1 MSAISQLARPYWHA
15 GGIQSPREEV
25 MRSTARLVLSV
36 LLGLFAASSASA
48 QITIQPTAAPAVTA
62 ETESWYLMNEPVFF
76 AGNAY
81 YPSGPALHFLPNE
94 MVLSGLFRGI
104 PLYTRTTIEPYSL
117 VFLPIGGGMVRPY
130 ERRRSG
136 DLAGTTGSS
145 VPSFPVE
152 IPMASSRSTPLQ
164 AAGPPFVETR
174 GIVAES
180 LPSGQ
185 IQLSRAAEPDTSTV
199 ESAPP
204 LTGAS
209 SASGVGTGGRRPST
223 NAAKA
228 RTARPGDGIF
238 VEFNNQRWYSS
249 APPTSLDTT
258 TLRRVGDWHGFPV
271 YASRRTGGS
280 TIYIPIA
287 QGSDAYAAYSRK

>member
-1 MSAISQLARPYWHA
+1 MNS
-15 GGIQSPREEV
+15 
-25 MRSTARLVLSV
+25 MARLVLAAV
-36 LLGLFAASSASA
+36 LGLCGASSAAA
-48 QITIQPTAAPAVTA
+48 QITIQPTAAPTVTA

-81 YPSGPALHFLPNE
+81 YPSGPAIHFLPNE

-130 ERRRSG
+130 ERRRAG

-164 AAGPPFVETR
+164 AAGPPFVETG

-185 IQLSRAAEPDTSTV
+185 IQLSRAPEAGTSTAA
-199 ESAPP
+199 SAPSA
-204 LTGAS
+204 TGAS
-209 SASGVGTGGRRPST
+209 SASGVGTAGRRTST
-223 NAAKA
+223 SAAKA
-228 RTARPGDGIF
+228 RTARPGDGIY

-249 APPTSLDTT
+249 APPTSLDAT

-271 YASRRTGGS
+271 YTSRRTGGS

-287 QGSDAYAAYSRK
+287 QGSEAYAAYSRK

>member
-1 MSAISQLARPYWHA
+1 
-15 GGIQSPREEV
+15 
-25 MRSTARLVLSV
+25 MRSTARLVVSL

-48 QITIQPTAAPAVTA
+48 QVTIQPTAAPAVTA
-62 ETESWYLMNEPVFF
+62 EAESWYLLNEPVFF

-81 YPSGPALHFLPNE
+81 YPSGPAIHFLPNE

-104 PLYTRTTIEPYSL
+104 ALYTRTTIEPYSL

-185 IQLSRAAEPDTSTV
+185 IQLSRAAEPDTSTAG
-199 ESAPP
+199 SAPP
-204 LTGAS
+204 VTGAPI
-209 SASGVGTGGRRPST
+209 ASGVGTGGRRTST
-223 NAAKA
+223 SAAKA

-249 APPTSLDTT
+249 APPTSPDAR

-271 YASRRTGGS
+271 YTSRRTGGS

>member
-1 MSAISQLARPYWHA
+1 MS
-15 GGIQSPREEV
+15 
-25 MRSTARLVLSV
+25 STARLVFSV
-36 LLGLFAASSASA
+36 VLGLFAASSAPA
-48 QITIQPTAAPAVTA
+48 QITIQPTAAPTVTA

-81 YPSGPALHFLPNE
+81 YPSGPAIHFLSNE

-136 DLAGTTGSS
+136 DLAGTTGST

-152 IPMASSRSTPLQ
+152 IPMASSRSTPVQ

-180 LPSGQ
+180 LASGQ
-185 IQLSRAAEPDTSTV
+185 IQLSRAAEPDTSAE

-204 LTGAS
+204 RTGTP
-209 SASGVGTGGRRPST
+209 SASGVGTGGRRTST
-223 NAAKA
+223 TAAKQ
-228 RTARPGDGIF
+228 RTARTRDGIF
-238 VEFNNQRWYSS
+238 VEFNDQRWYSS
-249 APPTSLDTT
+249 APPTALDAT

-271 YASRRTGGS
+271 YTSRTGGS